1 MKHQNYDQIPDVNAA
16 SIFLFIRPFP
26 TFIKAGLV
34 FEKSGVGFTVKVVRL
49 QVSSKT
55 KQLSKKLSR
64 AKQDPKLC

>member
-49 QVSSKT
+49 ISED
-55 KQLSKKLSR
+55 LSLS
-64 AKQDPKLC
+64 LCHAILNVTPGV